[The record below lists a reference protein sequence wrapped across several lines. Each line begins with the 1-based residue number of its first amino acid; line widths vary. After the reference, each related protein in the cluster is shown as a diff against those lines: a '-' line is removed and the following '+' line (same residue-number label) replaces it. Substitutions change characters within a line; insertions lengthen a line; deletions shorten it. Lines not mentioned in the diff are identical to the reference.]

1 MDYVGLITVRTSSSR
16 LKNKCLLYL
25 NKNIRVIEHI
35 ILRCL
40 GSSILPIIC
49 TTDKQ
54 NDDVLIKIADRFG
67 INHFRGS
74 EKNKILRWHDCAK
87 KFKLNFFHTVDAD
100 DLYFDP
106 ISIKNSIKLA
116 KDKKA
121 DLILP
126 SKISRTGGASEGYT
140 FSQKGIEKL
149 RRHLDT
155 YSYRNINSFD
165 TEMIDSFI
173 DDCKL
178 KQYYFKGKSYEYK
191 GKIRFTLDYKE
202 DFKMFKLLFKKFGVY
217 EERQKIND
225 YLRINKKIL
234 NINFFRNQLWD
245 KKQKSFKIPKK
256 K

>member
-25 NKNIRVIEHI
+25 DKNIRVIEHI

-40 GSSILPIIC
+40 GSSIWPIIC
-49 TTDKQ
+49 TTNKK
-54 NDDVLIKIADRFG
+54 NDDVLIKIANRFG
-67 INHFRGS
+67 IKYFKGS

-87 KFKLNFFHTVDAD
+87 KFKLKYFHTIDAD

-116 KDKKA
+116 KNKKA
-121 DLILP
+121 DLVLP
-126 SKISRTGGASEGYT
+126 SKVSRTGGASEGYT

-149 RRHLDT
+149 RRNLNT
-155 YSYRNINSFD
+155 YSYKNINSFD
-165 TEMIDSFI
+165 TEMIDFFV

-178 KQYYFKGKSYEYK
+178 KQHFFKGKSYEYK
-191 GKIRFTLDYKE
+191 DKIRFTLDYKE

-217 EERQKIND
+217 EKRKNIND
-225 YLRINKKIL
+225 YLRKNKKIL
-234 NINFFRNQLWD
+234 NINFFKNKLWD
-245 KKQKSFKIPKK
+245 KKQKNFKVPKK
-256 K
+256 I